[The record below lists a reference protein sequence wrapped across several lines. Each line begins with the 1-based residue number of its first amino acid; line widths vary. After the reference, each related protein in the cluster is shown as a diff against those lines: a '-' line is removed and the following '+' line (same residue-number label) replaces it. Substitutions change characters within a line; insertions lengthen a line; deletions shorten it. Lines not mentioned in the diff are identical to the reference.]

1 MDLVSYFRVL
11 KRRWW
16 LIVICVV
23 AGAVLG
29 VASTMVGS
37 GTAKSRTYYKA
48 THTLI
53 FDNSS
58 TSSVPSTVNN
68 LDQIAILVTTGDVPD
83 AVAKK
88 LGTTETGRQLAER
101 IVTTTNGVT
110 STLDVTAAAS
120 TPHEATTLAD
130 AFAEQIGLSLTARDL
145 TRYNQTADG
154 LNKKLADFK
163 AQADAF
169 LAQLGQTPKRP
180 DFDTIQKQYDA
191 TQNEYYQV
199 YAELQQLTSEG
210 APASR
215 LSTLETAQAQ
225 PIAASEYQARLSLG
239 ALAQNHL
246 RADTTGTGSA
256 SSALAPGKD
265 SLFKGK
271 TSRGILG
278 ALIGFLVGVGLA
290 VVADRLDRH
299 LRSRMETEAA
309 YGLPV
314 LAEVPRFSR
323 SQSRDNEL
331 IAFSEPHSRAAEAF
345 RAVRTSLLFQHASG
359 LGPDRPQPALSAED
373 VFEPQRRPGKPLV
386 VMIASASPREGKTTT
401 SANLAAV
408 FAEAGASVLVINCD
422 FRRPTIHKRFGVENY
437 PRQVQDTP
445 VRNLKIVTDVVADV
459 NANPA
464 EVVAAQRQ
472 VIAAAR
478 SRFDVIVLDT
488 APLLTANDAIDAVGS
503 ADLVVLVARVDMT
516 TSDKAARC
524 VEMLTRLE
532 APLGGVVLVA
542 TDDASSDYYYYY
554 QRGREA
560 AATQS
565 QPPPAANGNANGTA
579 NGSTNGTANGSGTT
593 DAPSR
598 STEMFRGGPP
608 SEPPPG

>member
-1 MDLVSYFRVL
+1 
-11 KRRWW
+11 
-16 LIVICVV
+16 LIAICVV
-23 AGAVLG
+23 LGGLLG
-29 VASTMVGS
+29 VASTLVGS
-37 GTAKSRTYYKA
+37 GTTKSRTYYKA

-53 FDNSS
+53 FDN
-58 TSSVPSTVNN
+58 TTASSVPSTVNN

-88 LGTTETGRQLAER
+88 LGTTENGPQLAER

-110 STLDVTAAAS
+110 STLDITAVAP
-120 TPHEATTLAD
+120 TPHGATQLAD
-130 AFAEQIGLSLTARDL
+130 AFADEISASLTARDL
-145 TRYNQTADG
+145 ARYNTTVDG
-154 LNKKLADFK
+154 LNKKLADFQ
-163 AQADAF
+163 AQANAF

-191 TQNEYYQV
+191 TQNQYYQV
-199 YAELQQLTSEG
+199 YGELQQLTSDG
-210 APASR
+210 PPASR
-215 LSTLETAQAQ
+215 LSTLEAAQAE
-225 PIAASEYQARLSLG
+225 PISAGEYSARLNLG
-239 ALAQNHL
+239 SLAQNHL
-246 RADTTGTGSA
+246 RADASAAGTTTGLT
-256 SSALAPGKD
+256 SSSS

-278 ALIGFLVGVGLA
+278 ALVGFLIGVGLA
-290 VVADRLDRH
+290 IVADRLDRH
-299 LRSRMETEAA
+299 LRSRRDVEDA

-314 LAEVPRFSR
+314 LAEVPKFTRA
-323 SQSRDNEL
+323 QQRDNEL
-331 IAFSEPHSRAAEAF
+331 IAFTEPHSRAAEAF

-359 LGPDRPQPALSAED
+359 LGPDRPPAALSADD
-373 VFEPQRRPGKPLV
+373 VFEPRSRPRTPFV

-408 FAEAGASVLVINCD
+408 FAEAGSSVLVVNCD
-422 FRRPTIHKRFGVENY
+422 FRRPTIHKRFGLENH

-445 VRNLKIVTDVVADV
+445 VRNLKIVTDVLADV

-516 TSDKAARC
+516 TSDKAERC

-542 TDDASSDYYYYY
+542 TDDAASDYYYYY
-554 QRGREA
+554 QRGR
-560 AATQS
+560 AT
-565 QPPPAANGNANGTA
+565 
-579 NGSTNGTANGSGTT
+579 
-593 DAPSR
+593 
-598 STEMFRGGPP
+598 GPP
-608 SEPPPG
+608 SEPATAAPAPAANGTNGSANGAGVRENGSAMQPPAKPASPGASMFPGPPSDPPPD